1 MAELVPIRANLTLRV
16 PDAVQREALA
26 ERCTADPGP
35 PNSEFVAIPGLQR
48 SVTLRVTLRCAR
60 ETPLK
65 LAPMGVVPAIHILTI
80 ARKKVDARDKPAHD
94 VNANEWRL
102 L

>member
-35 PNSEFVAIPGLQR
+35 PNSEFVVIPGLQR
-48 SVTLRVTLRCAR
+48 TRDAARHAALRPGNASKVSVYGT
-60 ETPLK
+60 
-65 LAPMGVVPAIHILTI
+65 
-80 ARKKVDARDKPAHD
+80 
-94 VNANEWRL
+94 
-102 L
+102 

>member
-1 MAELVPIRANLTLRV
+1 MTLSAVMAGLV

-48 SVTLRVTLRCAR
+48 TVTLRVTLRCAR

-65 LAPMGVVPAIHILTI
+65 LAPMGTSPAMTAERVKHCAT
-80 ARKKVDARDKPAHD
+80 
-94 VNANEWRL
+94 WC
-102 L
+102 